1 MEKNK
6 TRDKIYQLIEE
17 KAFLKQQI
25 YRNTVEA
32 FKVLNESVKEVHQDL
47 HKKFHVPGKGVTFE
61 HHRSGDFEIR
71 QKIAGDT
78 MIYMMHTNIFDFEK
92 SHSVFKTSYLADD
105 HYRSYCGII
114 NVYNFLSDS
123 FKYKRVND
131 VGYLVA
137 RIFINKDNR
146 FFVEGK
152 RQLGYLFNDFENKV
166 FTKEEAVAVV
176 ESIILYCVGFD
187 LFTPPFNDVME
198 VRLNEMEEASINMK
212 VSTGKRLGFKF
223 SGEDDVV

>member
-1 MEKNK
+1 MENSNA
-6 TRDKIYQLIEE
+6 RERVYQIIEE

-25 YRNTVEA
+25 YQNTLDA
-32 FKVLNESVKEVHQDL
+32 FKVMNEGIKEIHSDL
-47 HKKFHVPGKGVTFE
+47 HKRFHNPAKGVFLEFHKT
-61 HHRSGDFEIR
+61 GDFESR

-92 SHSVFKTSYLADD
+92 SHPIYKTSYVADD
-105 HYRSYCGII
+105 FQRSYCGII

-137 RIFINKDNR
+137 RIFINKDNH

-152 RQLGYLFNDFENKV
+152 RQLGYLYNDFGTEV
-166 FTKEEAVAVV
+166 FSKEAAIAVV

-187 LFTPPFNDVME
+187 LLTPPFKEIEE
-198 VRLNEMEEASINMK
+198 VRMNDMEEASFNMK

-223 SGEDDVV
+223 SGEDS